1 MGHGEVMR
9 SAKRA
14 VKVLNN
20 IQAVPMYGKVINM
33 THRELVS
40 FLQELPESPFFARD
54 DYRIGEVEA
63 R

>member
-1 MGHGEVMR
+1 MSHGEVMR

-14 VKVLNN
+14 VKVLKN
-20 IQAVPMYGKVINM
+20 IQDMPMYGKVINM
-33 THRELVS
+33 THRELVT

-54 DYRIGEVEA
+54 DYCIGEVEA